1 MNWNE
6 GFSASYTYAIV
17 DPVTW
22 RDIETHDLVSGN
34 VMKTTSGT
42 MESADIEITEDPAEE
57 WVRIYLNATQ
67 GYDGAK
73 EALFTG
79 LLQTPTTE
87 WEGTRKTHKANCYS
101 VLKPANDVLLPRGWY
116 APAGASGARLAAEL
130 LGIGAAP
137 AEYADAS
144 PTLASTLI
152 AESKETNLSMA
163 RKILDTIGWR
173 IRITGGGVIQILP
186 AASER
191 SAVLDPDSNDIVEV
205 SVKDSFD
212 WYSCPNVLRVVSG
225 NAMAVARDD
234 DPNSP
239 YSTVARGREIWREET
254 KNTLSASEGITEYAK
269 RRLKEEQSPTRRL
282 SYSRRYLPDILPGDI
297 VGFYHACASGEF
309 KITSQK
315 MELAFG
321 GTIQEEGEQYG

>member
-101 VLKPANDVLLPRGWY
+101 VLKPANDAPWVVRTRG
-116 APAGASGARLAAEL
+116 
-130 LGIGAAP
+130 
-137 AEYADAS
+137 
-144 PTLASTLI
+144 
-152 AESKETNLSMA
+152 
-163 RKILDTIGWR
+163 RKRRT
-173 IRITGGGVIQILP
+173 TGGGT
-186 AASER
+186 ARHRR
-191 SAVLDPDSNDIVEV
+191 STCGI
-205 SVKDSFD
+205 
-212 WYSCPNVLRVVSG
+212 
-225 NAMAVARDD
+225 
-234 DPNSP
+234 
-239 YSTVARGREIWREET
+239 RGRIANVG
-254 KNTLSASEGITEYAK
+254 KH
-269 RRLKEEQSPTRRL
+269 
-282 SYSRRYLPDILPGDI
+282 PDR
-297 VGFYHACASGEF
+297 GE
-309 KITSQK
+309 
-315 MELAFG
+315 
-321 GTIQEEGEQYG
+321 